1 MNGKL
6 RTALALKLQKQDIS
20 NQPPRLVR
28 SNAAF
33 ESNPVPS
40 IPHKKESR

>member
-6 RTALALKLQKQDIS
+6 RTALSLKLKKQNIS
-20 NQPPRLVR
+20 DQPPRLVR

-40 IPHKKESR
+40 EQHKKASR

>member
-6 RTALALKLQKQDIS
+6 RTALSLKLKKQDIS
-20 NQPPRLVR
+20 SQPPRLVR

-33 ESNPVPS
+33 EPNPAPS
-40 IPHKKESR
+40 EHHKKESR

>member
-6 RTALALKLQKQDIS
+6 IAALSLKLKKQDITS
-20 NQPPRLVR
+20 QPPRLVR

-33 ESNPVPS
+33 EPNPAPS
-40 IPHKKESR
+40 EHNKKESR